1 MLQGSTL
8 DVLEGH
14 QMASTVK
21 SKIIARRNEDN
32 EFDKVYGNMLGMAER
47 AGMDALDEPRICG
60 RQTQWNNVQLDHQK
74 NIFNWL
80 FLFHIWTVSV
90 SKQGLRALSLIPSH
104 LFKDDEE
111 AIVANDLYK
120 FNSND
125 LPFPQAFHQ
134 EIALWKTMWNNS
146 PIKPNSLVT
155 TIADRNAFPTMFP
168 TIIELLSTID
178 LCNIKW
184 SGKS

>member
-47 AGMDALDEPRICG
+47 A
-60 RQTQWNNVQLDHQK
+60 
-74 NIFNWL
+74 
-80 FLFHIWTVSV
+80 
-90 SKQGLRALSLIPSH
+90 
-104 LFKDDEE
+104 DDEE

-125 LPFPQAFHQ
+125 LPFPQAFLQ